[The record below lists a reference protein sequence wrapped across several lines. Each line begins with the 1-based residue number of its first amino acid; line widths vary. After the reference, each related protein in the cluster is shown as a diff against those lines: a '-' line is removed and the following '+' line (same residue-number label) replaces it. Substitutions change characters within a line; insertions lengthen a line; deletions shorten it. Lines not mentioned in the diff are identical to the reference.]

1 MRQRHKQRK
10 LITMR
15 TKIKIT
21 HKTKVGFNPI
31 ILEKDFKFESE
42 QEVIEQAK
50 KHFVETF
57 GFKPE
62 MYNFT
67 VI

>member
-1 MRQRHKQRK
+1 
-10 LITMR
+10 MR

-42 QEVIEQAK
+42 QQAIKQAK
-50 KHFVETF
+50 KHLAERF
-57 GFKPE
+57 GFKPQNYLFE
-62 MYNFT
+62 IVT
-67 VI
+67 K

>member
-1 MRQRHKQRK
+1 
-10 LITMR
+10 MR

-31 ILEKDFKFESE
+31 ILEKDFEKESE
-42 QEVIEQAK
+42 EQVLEQAK
-50 KHFVETF
+50 KHLAERF

-62 MYNFT
+62 NYLFEIVT
-67 VI
+67 K